1 MDDIP
6 VPERRGRSWSAE
18 EYGRLVDGIAGGLS
32 VEELADRHQRSITA
46 MRWAARQLVPPDEA
60 ADGEAA
66 DGEAAVAW
74 LTERLASG
82 AYDWQARLAENRQL
96 RAAARKEREAAG
108 LRGKRERPSVCEP
121 SAIAGVWQEV
131 TGHRLSP
138 ERRAEFLARKPLRA
152 LGAFPV
158 EALRP
163 VAERLWQA
171 DGRLLLEAWLLD
183 TVCPGYATTDLSWE
197 AVAGDSAGTATVLRD
212 LVAAAVDELRDAR
225 AHSVLCRRLGLEG
238 HEPSTQQAI
247 GQEFSRTRQRI
258 SQLQARGITRML
270 GSREPATVALRE
282 ALGDLLGPERAH
294 DTPVAQRLP
303 AVAEVALPG
312 VPLDPGG
319 LVLARLAGYR
329 DEQARSLLKE
339 AVTALA
345 ERHKE
350 ERRQQ
355 RTAERRERAS
365 RRWAALAEAAD
376 WFGAS
381 GPGPAPAREELAAR
395 RSVRQREHS
404 GVWFSGKLGRE
415 VQYESV
421 TELRVVQLLDHAD
434 QVAYFQEQPLALG
447 YTHAGR
453 RRSYYPDFL
462 AVTTDGR
469 TVLIEAK
476 PRGDIPL
483 AINQAK
489 HRAAAGLCRRKGWGL
504 LVTDGARTRADLV
517 RHPVDPE
524 LERRIGAALASR
536 ELTWPD
542 VRDIAR
548 GIPFT
553 SLDLAALV
561 LRNDWHWEL
570 GPYRLRADRGPQPVG
585 SGPGPGVCDPG
596 GRDGRAERRRSEQ

>member
-1 MDDIP
+1 MRP
-6 VPERRGRSWSAE
+6 P
-18 EYGRLVDGIAGGLS
+18 GG
-32 VEELADRHQRSITA
+32 
-46 MRWAARQLVPPDEA
+46 
-60 ADGEAA
+60 
-66 DGEAAVAW
+66 
-74 LTERLASG
+74 SG
-82 AYDWQARLAENRQL
+82 SR
-96 RAAARKEREAAG
+96 
-108 LRGKRERPSVCEP
+108 RGKRERPPVCEP
-121 SAIAGVWQEV
+121 SAVADVWQEV

-138 ERRAEFLARKPLRA
+138 ERRAEFLARKPLRY
-152 LGAFPV
+152 LGGFPV

-212 LVAAAVDELRDAR
+212 LVAAAVGELRDVRTHA
-225 AHSVLCRRLGLEG
+225 VLCRRLGLEN

-247 GQEFSRTRQRI
+247 GQEFSLTRQRI

-270 GSREPATVALRE
+270 GSRDPATVALRE
-282 ALGDLLGPERAH
+282 ALGGLLGPERAH
-294 DTPVAQRLP
+294 DTPVAARLP
-303 AVAEVALPG
+303 DVVEVALPG
-312 VPLDPGG
+312 VPLNPGG
-319 LVLARLAGYR
+319 LVLARLAGYGK
-329 DEQARSLLKE
+329 EQARSLLQE
-339 AVTALA
+339 AVRALA

-350 ERRQQ
+350 ERKQQ
-355 RTAERRERAS
+355 RVAERRERAS
-365 RRWAALAEAAD
+365 RRWEALATAAD
-376 WFGAS
+376 WFGA
-381 GPGPAPAREELAAR
+381 PGPAPAREELAAR
-395 RSVRQREHS
+395 RSVGQREHS

-434 QVAYFQEQPLALG
+434 QVAYFQEQPLAVD

-504 LVTDGARTRADLV
+504 LVTDGARTRADLA
-517 RHPVDPE
+517 RHPADPE
-524 LERRIGAALASR
+524 LERRIGAALASG

-542 VRDIAR
+542 VRDIAH

-570 GPYRLRADRGPQPVG
+570 GPYRLAPSPPRPLRCGG
-585 SGPGPGVCDPG
+585 SVSATLEA
-596 GRDGRAERRRSEQ
+596 GRDGRAAER

>member
-1 MDDIP
+1 MKDDVGGIP
-6 VPERRGRSWSAE
+6 VPERRGSSWSPE
-18 EYGRLVDGIAGGLS
+18 EYGQLVDGIAGGLS
-32 VEELADRHQRSITA
+32 VEELAGRHQRSITA
-46 MRWAARQLVPPDEA
+46 IRSAARQLVP
-60 ADGEAA
+60 ADEAA

-82 AYDWQARLAENRQL
+82 AYDWQAQFAENR
-96 RAAARKEREAAG
+96 RARTAARREREAAG
-108 LRGKRERPSVCEP
+108 RKGKRERPLVSEP
-121 SAIAGVWQEV
+121 GAIADVWQEV

-138 ERRAEFLARKPLRA
+138 ERRAEFLARKPLKA

-163 VAERLWQA
+163 VAERLWRA
-171 DGRLLLEAWLLD
+171 DGRLLLEGWLLD

-212 LVAAAVDELRDAR
+212 LVAAAVDELRHAR
-225 AHSVLCRRLGLEG
+225 AHAVLCRRLGLAG

-247 GQEFSRTRQRI
+247 GQEFSLTPQRI

-270 GSREPATVALRE
+270 GNREPATVALRE

-294 DTPVAQRLP
+294 GAPVAARLP
-303 AVAEVALPG
+303 AVVEVALPG
-312 VPLDPGG
+312 VPLNPGG
-319 LVLARLAGYR
+319 LVLARLAGYG
-329 DEQARSLLKE
+329 DERARSLLKE
-339 AVTALA
+339 AVSALA

-350 ERRQQ
+350 ERKQQ
-355 RTAERRERAS
+355 RTTERRERAS
-365 RRWAALAEAAD
+365 RRWAAQVAAAD
-376 WFGAS
+376 WFGA
-381 GPGPAPAREELAAR
+381 PGPAPAREELVAR
-395 RSVRQREHS
+395 RSVQQREHS
-404 GVWFSGKLGRE
+404 GVWFSGKLRRE

-469 TVLIEAK
+469 AVLIEAK
-476 PRGDIPL
+476 PQGDIPL

-504 LVTDGARTRADLV
+504 LVTDGARTRTDLAG
-517 RHPVDPE
+517 HPADPE
-524 LERRIGAALASR
+524 LERRLGAALASR
-536 ELTWPD
+536 DLTWPD

-548 GIPFT
+548 GVPFT
-553 SLDLAALV
+553 SLDLAALI

-570 GPYRLRADRGPQPVG
+570 GPYRLRVRPSA
-585 SGPGPGVCDPG
+585 
-596 GRDGRAERRRSEQ
+596 